1 MPQKTQEFKQEVDHL
16 GVKTQQRVQV
26 ITEQDGTVWM
36 SLEHNGEQLLVGR
49 VNFLKFLQL
58 LTEATAAQ
66 TK

>member
-1 MPQKTQEFKQEVDHL
+1 MPQKIQEFKQEVDHL
-16 GVKTQQRVQV
+16 GVKAQQRVQV

-36 SLEHNGEQLLVGR
+36 SLEHNGEQLLMGR
-49 VNFLKFLQL
+49 ANFLKFLQL